1 MKKVLKCIGIII
13 LIIIVVLG
21 CYTFSIRGRLSLYK
35 SIGEKYMEIAKNP
48 PVISSIEE
56 LSAMESM
63 DYKDIEYKNVNG
75 VSQTLDIYGPKKN
88 IKGGSPVILYV
99 HGGSWVYGDKSIPD
113 VISPVLD
120 AFREEGF
127 TIISTS
133 YELMRGEEIFEK
145 QISDVKDTIRWIHKN
160 KDAYGFNI
168 NEIGVI
174 GTSSGAHLALMA
186 TYTDDSKF
194 TSDSELAD
202 FSSKVKYVVD
212 FFGPTDLNTLDLSF
226 GNWDIEQIVKSA
238 EEKNEKEE
246 IFNNFS
252 PINYVSENMP
262 KTLIVHSKVDQ
273 VVPYD
278 NSIKLYDKLK
288 DTGNKVEML
297 TLETS
302 NHDLSGVKDEE
313 GLEIAIKMLRFI
325 VRNSPL

>member
-13 LIIIVVLG
+13 LIIIVGLG

-35 SIGEKYMEIAKNP
+35 SIGEKYIEIAKNP

-63 DYKDIEYKNVNG
+63 DYKDLEYKNVNG
-75 VSQTLDIYGPKKN
+75 ISQTLDIYGPKKN

-160 KDAYGFNI
+160 KDTYGFNI

-186 TYTDDSKF
+186 TYTDNSKF
-194 TSDSELAD
+194 IGDSELVS
-202 FSSKVKYVVD
+202 FSSEVKYVVD

-262 KTLIVHSKVDQ
+262 KTLIVHSKADQ

-288 DTGNKVEML
+288 NTGNKVEML

-302 NHDLSGVKDEE
+302 NHDLSGVTGEE

>member
-1 MKKVLKCIGIII
+1 MKKIFKWIGRI
-13 LIIIVVLG
+13 LLLVIVISGL
-21 CYTFSIRGRLSLYK
+21 YIYSIRGRLGLYK

-48 PVISSIEE
+48 PSISKIEDLDSIN
-56 LSAMESM
+56 SM
-63 DYKDIEYKNVNG
+63 DYKDVEYKNTNG
-75 VSQTLDIYGPKKN
+75 SLQTLDIYGPKKV

-160 KDAYGFNI
+160 KDVYGFDSD
-168 NEIGVI
+168 EIGII

-186 TYTDDSKF
+186 TYTSDNKF
-194 TSDSELAD
+194 QGDKNLVGYSSE
-202 FSSKVKYVVD
+202 VKYIVD
-212 FFGPTDLNTLDLSF
+212 FFGPTDLNTLDLSAA
-226 GNWDIEQIVKSA
+226 GWDIEQVLKSA
-238 EEKNEKEE
+238 KKNNEMEEVFKTY
-246 IFNNFS
+246 S
-252 PINYVSENMP
+252 PINYVGKNMP
-262 KTLIVHSKVDQ
+262 KTLIVHSKSDKI
-273 VVPYD
+273 VPYK
-278 NSIKLYDKLK
+278 NSEDLYNKLK
-288 DTGNKVEML
+288 NEGNKAEML
-297 TLETS
+297 TLQTS
-302 NHDLSGVKDEE
+302 NHDLSGVQDEE